1 MATSV
6 NSSTSAL
13 SSLSAKTG
21 MAGLVSGLDTDSL
34 VESLTSAS
42 RSKITKQEQNIQKL
56 EWKQTSYRNVSKI
69 LKEFQSKYLDVL
81 STTNF
86 RSAAMFSSVSATSS
100 STKVVA
106 SATSAA
112 SAGSITVNAITQ
124 LATNQT
130 IKSAVGVSK
139 PLSGTL
145 NQASLLSGIDTAN
158 SKSFLMK
165 LDGTVKTITLDQ
177 AFVNA
182 VGSSSFEEALQSKL
196 TTAFGK
202 KDATHPLVDVNVNL
216 AGDQLSFDATEG
228 STLSIHA
235 LNDDT
240 ATLGYLGL
248 EDKQSN
254 KMTTS
259 MSLEDLKFTNAL
271 VPGADGKVKLTIN
284 SIDFEF
290 AKTESLS
297 AVMSKINASEAG
309 VNLTY
314 SSISDQFTM
323 TAKNSGA
330 GDNIDITETPGN
342 GNLMTALGLT
352 TGVGGTGATE
362 TLGKN
367 AILSVNGKEII
378 RTSNTVDV
386 DGVKLELKELSAD
399 AITVT
404 STADATSLKEK
415 ITNFVNDYNSMIE
428 TMNKLVKED
437 YDAKYPPLTEEQK
450 ADMSEKEIEAWEKKA
465 KVGLLRSDPLIKGIA
480 SQMQTM
486 IYGSAVKGGIS
497 LYDLGITSAGYAEN
511 GKLKIDE
518 DKLTEAIETKGN
530 AIQELFTTA
539 DTGLAQQLN
548 NIINSAAKTSGVKGT
563 RGSLIEMAGY
573 DSTLSNTENSIYDN
587 ITKTNKS
594 INDLKTKLKDQ
605 ETYYWNKFSALETA
619 LQQLNNQSSILT
631 QFSSGA

>member
-6 NSSTSAL
+6 NSSTSTL
-13 SSLSAKTG
+13 STLSAKTG

-100 STKVVA
+100 STKVAA
-106 SATSAA
+106 STTSAA
-112 SAGSITVNAITQ
+112 SAGSITINAITQ

-130 IKSAVGVSK
+130 IKSDEGVSK

-145 NQASLLSGIDTAN
+145 NQASLLTGIDVTN

-182 VGSSSFEEALQSKL
+182 VGGSSFKEALQAKI

-202 KDATHPLVDVNVNL
+202 KDATNPLVEVDL
-216 AGDQLSFDATEG
+216 AGDQLSFNATEG

-297 AVMSKINASEAG
+297 SVMSKINASEAG

-330 GDNIDITETPGN
+330 GDNINITETPGN

-404 STADATSLKEK
+404 SKADATSLKEK

>member
-6 NSSTSAL
+6 SSSTSTL

-42 RSKITKQEQNIQKL
+42 RAKITKQQQNLQLL
-56 EWKQTSYRNVSKI
+56 EWKQTSYRGVSKV

-81 STTNF
+81 STNNF
-86 RSAAMFSSVSATSS
+86 RSAAMFNSVSATAS
-100 STKVVA
+100 STKVAV
-106 SATSAA
+106 STTSAA
-112 SAGSITVNAITQ
+112 TAGTITVNKITQ
-124 LATNQT
+124 LATNQKIT
-130 IKSAVGVSK
+130 SAVGVSS
-139 PLSGTL
+139 PLVGTL
-145 NQASLLSGIDTAN
+145 DQDQLLSGIDATN

-165 LDGTVKTITLDQ
+165 LDGKVKTITLDNDFKIATSGDAE
-177 AFVNA
+177 AFKTK
-182 VGSSSFEEALQSKL
+182 LQEKI
-196 TTAFGK
+196 TTAFGTE
-202 KDATHPLVDVNVNL
+202 DGTNPMVEVGL
-216 AGDQLSFDATEG
+216 AGDQLSFTATDG

-240 ATLGYLGL
+240 ETLGFLGL

-259 MSLEDLKFTNAL
+259 MALEDLTFKNAL
-271 VPGADGKVKLTIN
+271 TPGADGKVKLSIN

-290 AKTESLS
+290 DKTETLS
-297 AVMSKINASEAG
+297 SVMSKINASDAG
-309 VNLTY
+309 VTLAY
-314 SSISDQFTM
+314 SSINDQFTM

-330 GDNIDITETPGN
+330 GDNIVVSETAEN

-352 TGVGGTGATE
+352 TATGATASA
-362 TLGKN
+362 GVN
-367 AILSVNGKEII
+367 AKLTVNGKDII

-386 DGVKLELKELSAD
+386 DGVKIELKELSD
-399 AITVT
+399 EAITVT
-404 STADATSLKEK
+404 TTADATSLKDTIK
-415 ITNFVNDYNSMIE
+415 SFVEDYNNMIE

-437 YDAKYPPLTEEQK
+437 YDSDYPPLTEDQK
-450 ADMSEKEIEAWEKKA
+450 ADMSEKEIEAWETKA
-465 KVGLLRSDPLIKGIA
+465 KVGLLRGDKLIKGIA
-480 SQMQTM
+480 NQMQTM

-518 DKLTEAIETKGN
+518 DKLTEAIETKGS

-539 DTGLAQQLN
+539 DTGLAVQLN
-548 NIINSAAKTSGVKGT
+548 DIITSAVKTSGVKGT

-573 DSTLSNTENSIYDN
+573 ESTLSNTENNIYDDVQK
-587 ITKTNKS
+587 INK
-594 INDLKTKLKDQ
+594 NVTKLKTSLKDE
-605 ETYYWNKFSALETA
+605 ETRYWSKFTALETA
-619 LQQLNNQSSILT
+619 LQQLNTQSSILT
-631 QFSSGA
+631 QFSSGS

>member
-6 NSSTSAL
+6 NSSTSTL
-13 SSLSAKTG
+13 STLSAKTG

-86 RSAAMFSSVSATSS
+86 RSAAMFNSVSATSS

-106 SATSAA
+106 STTSAA

-130 IKSAVGVSK
+130 IKSAEGVSK

-145 NQASLLSGIDTAN
+145 NQASLLAGINATN

-165 LDGTVKTITLDQ
+165 LDGTTKLITLDQ
-177 AFVNA
+177 AFVDA
-182 VGSSSFEEALQSKL
+182 VGAPSFEEALQAKI

-216 AGDQLSFDATEG
+216 EGDQLSFDATEG

-297 AVMSKINASEAG
+297 AVMSKINASDAG

-352 TGVGGTGATE
+352 GGTGATE

-404 STADATSLKEK
+404 ATADATSLKEK